1 MILIGRFETS
11 MLVFIHINKTAGRT
25 VRYILRSSF
34 GIRHCEAEPLR
45 AGQSGQS
52 FSTDDLKLARKL
64 YPHLESIGGH
74 RVTGYVDLQENGTE
88 FKYFAFMRDP
98 VKTCASRFQ
107 YNVQYR
113 GKKDLVFEEWIQ
125 KEWTRNSQT
134 KLIAGAADADSAI
147 QIIKDKNIFIG
158 LTERF
163 DESMLLLK
171 KLRAQDLNIS
181 YRRVNVA
188 SDNKI
193 AQRIL
198 SNESTRQML
207 IEANRVD
214 QQLYDYVRKELYP
227 LYQREYGSTLE
238 SHVAHYQ
245 QTKENNFN
253 QWNLTMSRLKQ
264 FMVYKPLLYLYR
276 LSARHRSRF
285 ALS

>member
-1 MILIGRFETS
+1 

-34 GIRHCEAEPLR
+34 GVRHCEAEPWQAR
-45 AGQSGQS
+45 RSS
-52 FSTDDLKLARKL
+52 NRPFSAHDLKLSRKI
-64 YPHLESIGGH
+64 YPRLESIGGH
-74 RVTGYVDLQENGTE
+74 RVTGYVDLLENDTE

-107 YNVQYR
+107 YNIQYR
-113 GKKDLVFEEWIQ
+113 GKEDLDFEEWIQ
-125 KEWTRNSQT
+125 RDWTRNSQT
-134 KLIAGAADADSAI
+134 KLIAGSADVDSAI
-147 QIIKDKNIFIG
+147 RIIKEKNIFIG

-163 DESMLLLK
+163 DESMVLLK
-171 KLRAQDLNIS
+171 GLRANNLNIS

-188 SDNKI
+188 SDNSI

-198 SNESTRQML
+198 SNENTRQML

-214 QQLYDYVRKELYP
+214 QELYDYVSQDLYP
-227 LYQREYGSTLE
+227 LWQREYGPSL
-238 SHVAHYQ
+238 ARDLAKFQ
-245 QTKENNFN
+245 QMRENNFN

-264 FMVYKPLLYLYR
+264 FMIYRPLIYLYR
-276 LSARHRSRF
+276 LSAGRRSRL

>member
-1 MILIGRFETS
+1 

-34 GIRHCEAEPLR
+34 GTRHCEAEPLQV
-45 AGQSGQS
+45 GQSDRA
-52 FSTDDLKLARKL
+52 FSTHDLKLARKV

-74 RVTGYVDLQENGTE
+74 RVTGYIDLQETGTE

-107 YNVQYR
+107 YNIQYR

-125 KEWTRNSQT
+125 RDWTRNSQT
-134 KLIAGAADADSAI
+134 KLIAGTADAETAI
-147 QIIKDKNIFIG
+147 RMIKDKSIFVG

-171 KLRAQDLNIS
+171 GLRANHLNIS

-188 SDNKI
+188 SDNTI
-193 AQRIL
+193 AQKIL
-198 SNESTRQML
+198 SNESTRQLL
-207 IEANRVD
+207 IEANRED
-214 QQLYDYVRKELYP
+214 QQVYDFVTQELYP
-227 LYQREYGSTLE
+227 RYQREYGPSLE
-238 SHVAHYQ
+238 RDVARYQ
-245 QTKENNFN
+245 QTRENSFN

>member
-1 MILIGRFETS
+1 

-34 GIRHCEAEPLR
+34 GTRHCEAEPINLR
-45 AGQSGQS
+45 VSGEP
-52 FSTDDLKLARKL
+52 FTTNDLKLVRKL
-64 YPHLESIGGH
+64 YPSLESIGGH
-74 RVTGYVDLQENGTE
+74 RVTGYADLQENGTE
-88 FKYFAFMRDP
+88 FKYFTFMRDP
-98 VKTCASRFQ
+98 LKTCASRFQ

-113 GKKDLVFEEWIQ
+113 GKKDLLFEKWIQ
-125 KEWTRNSQT
+125 KDWTRNSQT
-134 KLIAGAADADSAI
+134 KLIAGAADVESAI
-147 QIIKDKNIFIG
+147 RVIKDKKIFVG

-163 DESMLLLK
+163 DESMLMLK
-171 KLRAQDLNIS
+171 ELRAMDLNIS

-188 SDNKI
+188 SDNTI
-193 AQRIL
+193 AQNIL
-198 SNESTRQML
+198 SNESSRQIL
-207 IEANRVD
+207 IEANRAD
-214 QQLYDYVRKELYP
+214 QEVYDYVRLELYP
-227 LYQREYGSTLE
+227 LYQREYGSSLD
-238 SHVAHYQ
+238 SDLAHYQ